1 MTKKVG
7 GILFF
12 LVLGSLILT
21 ALGGLVDIF
30 QTGGLSKEHMW
41 HDSIILML
49 LAVVLV
55 HAI

>member
-1 MTKKVG
+1 MKNAASIV
-7 GILFF
+7 FF

-21 ALGGLVDIF
+21 GLGGLIDIF

-49 LAVVLV
+49 LAVVLS
-55 HAI
+55 HGA

>member
-1 MTKKVG
+1 MKNVG
-7 GILFF
+7 SVIFF

-21 ALGGLVDIF
+21 ALGGLIDIF

-49 LAVVLV
+49 LAVVLSSAYV
-55 HAI
+55 

>member
-1 MTKKVG
+1 MKNAASV
-7 GILFF
+7 IFF

-21 ALGGLVDIF
+21 ALGGLIDIF

-49 LAVVLV
+49 LAVVLS
-55 HAI
+55 HGYA

>member
-1 MTKKVG
+1 MTMKVG
-7 GILFF
+7 GIIFF

-21 ALGGLVDIF
+21 ALGGLIDIF

-49 LAVVLV
+49 LAVVIV
-55 HAI
+55 SA